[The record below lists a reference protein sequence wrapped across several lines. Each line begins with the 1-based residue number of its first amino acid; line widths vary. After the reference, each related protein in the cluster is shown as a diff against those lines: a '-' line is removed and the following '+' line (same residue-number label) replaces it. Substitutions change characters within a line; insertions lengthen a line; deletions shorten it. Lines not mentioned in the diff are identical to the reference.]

1 MPVMYIYNLMKRNI
15 IQKEG
20 RKMTVG
26 VVGLGL
32 IGGSFAKAY
41 SNHDEHKVLGYD
53 INKQV
58 MESAFGENTISGE
71 LNEANIKSCD
81 LILIALYPKA
91 SVEYLEKMAEYI
103 SSDTMVIDCCG
114 VKGYVCERCFP
125 IAKKYG
131 FTFVGGHPMAGRHFS
146 GYEYSMKN
154 MYNGAAMV
162 LVPEDQNDE
171 ETINRAKKLLS
182 PIMFG
187 TFTICS
193 AKRHDLMIAFTSQ
206 MAHVVSNAYVKS
218 PTARDHDGFSA
229 GSYKDL
235 TRVAWLNEEMW
246 TELFLENKDSLLT
259 ELDCFIKSLT
269 EYRDAIKNEDAETL
283 RSLLY
288 DGKMCKKEI
297 DGV

>member
-1 MPVMYIYNLMKRNI
+1 
-15 IQKEG
+15 
-20 RKMTVG
+20 MTVG

-71 LNEANIKSCD
+71 LTEANIKSCD

-246 TELFLENKDSLLT
+246 TELFLENKESLLT

>member
-1 MPVMYIYNLMKRNI
+1 
-15 IQKEG
+15 
-20 RKMTVG
+20 MTVG

-71 LNEANIKSCD
+71 LTEANIKSCD

-193 AKRHDLMIAFTSQ
+193 AKRHDAMIAFTSQ

-246 TELFLENKDSLLT
+246 SELFLENKESLLT

>member
-1 MPVMYIYNLMKRNI
+1 
-15 IQKEG
+15 
-20 RKMTVG
+20 MTVG

-58 MESAFGENTISGE
+58 MESAFAEKTISGE
-71 LNEANIKSCD
+71 LTEANIKSCD

-103 SSDTMVIDCCG
+103 SRETMVIDCCG

-125 IAKKYG
+125 IAEKYG

-154 MYNGAAMV
+154 MYNGASMV
-162 LVPEDQNDE
+162 LVPKDQNDE
-171 ETINRAKKLLS
+171 ETIERAKRLLS

-193 AKRHDLMIAFTSQ
+193 AKRHDAMIAFTSQ

-246 TELFLENKDSLLT
+246 TELFLENKESLLT

-269 EYRDAIKNEDAETL
+269 EYRDAIKNEDADTL
-283 RSLLY
+283 RRLLY